1 MTAGLLLWLANPPV
15 DAGFLAFVALVP
27 LLWSLR
33 GARPGTGALA
43 GFLFGFVYYGLLLNW
58 LMVFGTIAWLPL
70 VLSQA
75 AYVAAFGALTP
86 ILTRRDRPV
95 TSALLLAATWT
106 AIDWIRGL
114 WPIGGFTWGGL
125 GYTQHANGL
134 TLPLATV
141 AGVWGVTFVVV
152 LVNALLLEAV
162 LPSIVRDVRAS
173 RRAALV
179 ALAAAAA
186 LLPALIPVRGAG
198 GPGLD
203 VAVVQ
208 GNVPTSVAS
217 DRLLQSDQVAANH
230 IALNRTLASDP
241 PDLAVWPE
249 NALSDDPARDPAL
262 GRAVAASIREV
273 GAPTI
278 VGAISPARG
287 GRFYNQALLYAPD
300 GRIVGRYTKIHLV
313 PFGEYIPMRSLLG
326 WTQRYRRGLPTLSPG
341 NRVKL
346 FRVDGALV
354 GTPICFEN
362 TFPGLFRRF
371 VADGAS
377 LMVVTTN
384 DSSYLRSPASREHVI
399 MSQLRA
405 VETGRWIVQAA
416 VSGESAIVNAHGQV
430 VAHTG
435 LFVPA
440 ILRAD
445 VPTSTVRTLYVRWGD
460 WFPAAC
466 GLVLLLAIG
475 FGLARRQRSRNGAR
489 AGEATAADAAERTD
503 AGPPAGERP
512 GSATRAPTVAGG
524 AEPRVLVVLP
534 TYDER
539 ATIERAVGGALGAG
553 PSVHVLVVDDAS
565 PDGTGAIADKLA
577 EAEPRV
583 RVLHREGKRG
593 LASAYLA
600 GFASGLRD
608 GFDVVVEM
616 DADLSHRAE
625 DLPAVIGGAARHDL
639 TIGSRYVPGGGVSN
653 WSRFRVLLSRGGNLY
668 ARTLLRLPV
677 TDATSGFRSYRRGLL
692 EDLLARGVHSQGY
705 GFQIELVYAA
715 VRLGYDVGEV
725 PITFRERSHGRS
737 KISRAIVAEAL
748 WDVAR
753 WAVRDRLSGS
763 MGASERPA

>member
-1 MTAGLLLWLANPPV
+1 MTAGILLWVANPPV
-15 DAGFLAFVALVP
+15 DAGPLAFLALLP

-33 GARPGTGALA
+33 GARPGRGALA
-43 GFLFGFVYYGLLLNW
+43 GFAFGFVYYGLLLNW
-58 LMVFGTIAWLPL
+58 LIVFGAIAWLPL
-70 VLSQA
+70 VVSQA
-75 AYVAAFGALTP
+75 AYAAAFGALVP
-86 ILTRRDRPV
+86 LVVRRGRPV
-95 TSALLLAATWT
+95 VSSVAVAALWT
-106 AIDWIRGL
+106 AIDWVRAV

-141 AGVWGVTFVVV
+141 TGVWGVTFAVM
-152 LVNALLLEAV
+152 LVNALLLEAL
-162 LPSIVRDVRAS
+162 LPSTPGAAGVR
-173 RRAALV
+173 RRGAMVAGALLV
-179 ALAAAAA
+179 A
-186 LLPALIPVRGAG
+186 LLPAVIPVRGAD
-198 GPGLD
+198 GPRMD

-208 GNVPTSVAS
+208 GNVPSSLAS
-217 DRLLQSDQVAANH
+217 DRLLQGDEVAANH

-249 NALSDDPARDPAL
+249 NALADDPARDPVL
-262 GRAVAASIREV
+262 GAAVASSIRAV

-278 VGAISPARG
+278 VGAVSPTAG
-287 GRFYNQALLYAPD
+287 GRYYNQALLYAPD
-300 GRIVGRYTKIHLV
+300 GRIVARYTKIHLV
-313 PFGEYIPMRSLLG
+313 PFGEYIPMRSVLG

-341 NRVKL
+341 DRVKL

-362 TFPGLFRRF
+362 TFPDLFRRF
-371 VADGAS
+371 VAGGAS

-405 VETGRWIVQAA
+405 VETGRWVVQAA

-430 VAHTG
+430 VAHTD

-445 VPTSTVRTLYVRWGD
+445 VPTSTVRTPYVRFGD
-460 WFPAAC
+460 WFPWVCGIFAAW
-466 GLVLLLAIG
+466 LAIAG
-475 FGLARRQRSRNGAR
+475 AIGRTRERRRGR
-489 AGEATAADAAERTD
+489 AT
-503 AGPPAGERP
+503 AGPPAGER
-512 GSATRAPTVAGG
+512 ATTDVEAPTIAGG
-524 AEPRVLVVLP
+524 ARPRALVVLP
-534 TYDER
+534 TNDER
-539 ATIERAVGGALGAG
+539 ATIERAVIGALAAG

-565 PDGTGAIADKLA
+565 PDGTGKIADTLA
-577 EAEPRV
+577 EAEQRV

-600 GFASGLRD
+600 GFAAGLRD
-608 GFDVVVEM
+608 GFDVIVEM

-625 DLPAVIGGAARHDL
+625 DLPAIIDGAGRNDV
-639 TIGSRYVPGGGVSN
+639 TIGSRYISGGGVSN
-653 WSRFRVLLSRGGNLY
+653 WSRFRVALSRGGNLY

-677 TDATSGFRSYRRGLL
+677 TDATSGFRSYRREVLN
-692 EDLLARGVHSQGY
+692 DLLTHGIHSQGY
-705 GFQIELVYAA
+705 GFQIELVYLA
-715 VRLGYDVGEV
+715 VRLGYRVGEV
-725 PITFRERSHGRS
+725 PITFRERSHGHS

-753 WAVRDRLSGS
+753 WAARDLLRGGAAARARDR
-763 MGASERPA
+763 

>member
-1 MTAGLLLWLANPPV
+1 MAV
-15 DAGFLAFVALVP
+15 VP
-27 LLWSLR
+27 LLWALR
-33 GARPGTGALA
+33 GSRPRIGALA
-43 GFLFGFVYYGLLLNW
+43 GFAFGFVYYGLLLNW
-58 LMVFGTIAWLPL
+58 LVVFGAIAWLPL

-75 AYVAAFGALTP
+75 AYAAAFGALVP
-86 ILTRRDRPV
+86 LVVRRGRPLLS
-95 TSALLLAATWT
+95 SAAVAALWT
-106 AIDWIRGL
+106 AIDWVRAV

-125 GYTQHANGL
+125 GYTQHGNGL
-134 TLPLATV
+134 TLPLATLT
-141 AGVWGVTFVVV
+141 GVWGVTFAVM
-152 LVNALLLEAV
+152 LVNALLLEAL
-162 LPSIVRDVRAS
+162 LPRDARALGAG
-173 RRAALV
+173 RRGGLV
-179 ALAAAAA
+179 AVALAAA
-186 LLPALIPVRGAG
+186 LLPAAIPVRGAA
-198 GPGLD
+198 GPKID

-208 GNVPTSVAS
+208 GNVPTSLAS
-217 DRLLQSDQVAANH
+217 DRLLQSDQVALNH

-249 NALSDDPARDPAL
+249 NALAGDPARDPAL
-262 GRAVAASIREV
+262 GAAVAGSVRAV

-278 VGAISPARG
+278 VGAVSPAAD
-287 GRFYNQALLYAPD
+287 GRYYNQALLYAPD
-300 GRIVGRYTKIHLV
+300 GRIVARYTKIHLV
-313 PFGEYIPMRSLLG
+313 PFGEYIPMRSVLG

-341 NRVKL
+341 DRVEL

-362 TFPGLFRRF
+362 TFPDLFRRF
-371 VADGAS
+371 VDDGAS

-405 VETGRWIVQAA
+405 VETGRWVVQAA
-416 VSGESAIVNAHGQV
+416 VSGESAIVNTHGQV
-430 VAHTG
+430 VGHTD

-445 VPTSTVRTLYVRWGD
+445 VPTSTVRTLYVRLGD
-460 WFPAAC
+460 WFPWLC
-466 GLVLLLAIG
+466 GIFAGWLAVAG
-475 FGLARRQRSRNGAR
+475 VATRMRGRRRER
-489 AGEATAADAAERTD
+489 AVS
-503 AGPPAGERP
+503 GPPAGERTANGDAP
-512 GSATRAPTVAGG
+512 ASSVGDAEAPATGDAEAPTIAGG

-534 TYDER
+534 TYEER
-539 ATIERAVGGALGAG
+539 ETIERAVTGALAAG

-600 GFASGLRD
+600 GFSAGLRD
-608 GFDVVVEM
+608 GFDVIVEM

-625 DLPAVIGGAARHDL
+625 DLPAVIGGARRNDL
-639 TIGSRYVPGGGVSN
+639 TIGSRYVSGGGVSN
-653 WSRFRVLLSRGGNLY
+653 WSRFRVALSRGGNLY

-677 TDATSGFRSYRRGLL
+677 TDATSGFRSYRREALA
-692 EDLLARGVHSQGY
+692 DLLSRGIHSQGY
-705 GFQIELVYAA
+705 GFQIELVYRA
-715 VRLGYDVGEV
+715 VRLGYTVGEV
-725 PITFRERSHGRS
+725 PITFRERSHGHS

-753 WAVRDRLSGS
+753 WGVRDLVRGRTAR
-763 MGASERPA
+763 GRTTRP